1 MTNTKFERPDIVRP
15 PSEWKSYYLPL
26 TSGCS
31 NNTCTF
37 CNRWGEKLQM
47 RDLEDVKKEIDA
59 LALFLKSNVTV
70 PDIPWVVYAIAREW
84 DGKGLFL
91 LDCDALVYPFDK
103 LKEALDY
110 MNKKLPFIQRI
121 GAYATAQD
129 ILRRSVDELKELRD
143 RKLGILYVGLESGD
157 NEVLKNVCKN
167 VTAQQTIEAVRK
179 VKQAGIQTSVTVIL
193 GLGGKEGS
201 EKHAVATA
209 EALSQ
214 MDPDYAGALT
224 MTMVPGTPMFN
235 NWKAG
240 KFKMITPFESLNELL
255 TIVKNSNFTH
265 CFFSSMHASNYFS
278 VRGYLPEDKDK
289 MIAALEHII
298 KQGDPELLRPE
309 EMRGL

>member
-1 MTNTKFERPDIVRP
+1 MKFERPDIVRP

-47 RDLEDVKKEIDA
+47 RDLDDVKKEIDA
-59 LALFLKSNVTV
+59 LALFLKSNITV
-70 PDIPWVVYAIAREW
+70 PDMPWVVYAVAREW

-91 LDCDALVYPFDK
+91 LDCDALVYPFPK

-110 MNKKLPFIQRI
+110 LNRKLPFIQRI

-129 ILRRSVDELKELRD
+129 VLRRSVAELKELRD
-143 RKLGILYVGLESGD
+143 RKLGILYIGLESGD
-157 NEVLKNVCKN
+157 DEVLKNVCKN
-167 VTAQQTIEAVRK
+167 VTAQQTIEAVKK

-201 EKHAVATA
+201 EKHALATA
-209 EALSQ
+209 KALSEI
-214 MDPDYAGALT
+214 DPDYAGALT
-224 MTMVPGTPMFN
+224 MTMVPGTPMYKD
-235 NWKAG
+235 WKAG

-278 VRGYLPEDKDK
+278 IRGYLPEDKEK
-289 MIAALEHII
+289 MIASLEHII
-298 KQGDPELLRPE
+298 EQGDPELLRPE

>member
-1 MTNTKFERPDIVRP
+1 
-15 PSEWKSYYLPL
+15 
-26 TSGCS
+26 
-31 NNTCTF
+31 
-37 CNRWGEKLQM
+37 M
-47 RDLEDVKKEIDA
+47 RDLDDVKKEIDA
-59 LALFLKSNVTV
+59 LALFLKSNITV

-91 LDCDALVYPFDK
+91 LDCDALVYPFPK

-110 MNKKLPFIQRI
+110 LNKKLPFIQRI

-143 RKLGILYVGLESGD
+143 RKLGILYIGLESGD
-157 NEVLKNVCKN
+157 DEVLKNVCKN
-167 VTAQQTIEAVRK
+167 VTAQQTIEAVKK

-201 EKHAVATA
+201 EKHALATA
-209 EALSQ
+209 KALSE

-224 MTMVPGTPMFN
+224 MTMVPGTPMYKD
-235 NWKAG
+235 WKAD